1 MISSTPTADMVEF
14 AWVIGAPLF
23 RVILATGRSQASFL
37 TSTPLR
43 SVSGGLVILV
53 CCSIRVEVAVHDV
66 NKFVSVGKGEVS
78 ILEDIFPHSSLI
90 QCDTSMVNTGG
101 EFSCNV
107 FVVLPELIPAMWV
120 GPEDSITIAVP
131 GSDPVT
137 LGADPSPLPCG
148 STADRELLSFTKLDR
163 IVVLGLDGLEIF
175 NDSSEV
181 DMAIAEDVA
190 PEGIREWGTV
200 ALGVKTTDGIL
211 GVEVI
216 DGLEHLSF
224 SFSADIRS
232 TPPRRSSPTHT
243 PVPSIVR
250 VVDVIVVLCPL
261 RDTSRGIVIVI
272 LVPSQVRDVA
282 PFLIGIPRHSRRVSS
297 LIPSLSRR
305 GFPVVTFFSTTSP
318 DCEDSPGHGVF
329 NAGNIPVTEGITLGV
344 SEVFRAEDDF
354 VDLSTCVGKLNLLRF
369 IRFDNRVKE
378 DQEGELGLFSLLHT
392 GGR

>member
-1 MISSTPTADMVEF
+1 
-14 AWVIGAPLF
+14 
-23 RVILATGRSQASFL
+23 
-37 TSTPLR
+37 
-43 SVSGGLVILV
+43 V
-53 CCSIRVEVAVHDV
+53 CCSVRVEVAVRDV
-66 NKFVSVGKGEVS
+66 DEFVSVGKGEVS
-78 ILEDIFPHSSLI
+78 ILEDIFPCGSLI
-90 QCDTSMVNTGG
+90 QCDTSVVNAGG

-107 FVVLPELIPAMWV
+107 FVVLPELIPAMRV
-120 GPEDSITIAVP
+120 GPEDGITIAVP

-137 LGADPSPLPCG
+137 LGADLSPLPCG
-148 STADRELLSFTKLDR
+148 STVDRELLSFTKLDR

-232 TPPRRSSPTHT
+232 TPPRRSSPMRM
-243 PVPSIVR
+243 PVPSVVQ
-250 VVDVIVVLCPL
+250 VVDVIVVSCPL

-272 LVPSQVRDVA
+272 PVPSQVRDVA
-282 PFLIGIPRHSRRVSS
+282 PFLIGIPRRSRRVSS

-305 GFPVVTFFSTTSP
+305 GFPAVTFPMTSS
-318 DCEDSPGHGVF
+318 DCKDSPGCSVF
-329 NAGNIPVTEGITLGV
+329 NTGDVPVAEGIMLGV
-344 SEVFRAEDDF
+344 GEVFRAEDDF
-354 VDLSTCVGKLNLLRF
+354 IDLPTCVSELNPLRF
-369 IRFDNRVKE
+369 VRFDDRVKE
-378 DQEGELGLFSLLHT
+378 DREGELGLFSLLHT